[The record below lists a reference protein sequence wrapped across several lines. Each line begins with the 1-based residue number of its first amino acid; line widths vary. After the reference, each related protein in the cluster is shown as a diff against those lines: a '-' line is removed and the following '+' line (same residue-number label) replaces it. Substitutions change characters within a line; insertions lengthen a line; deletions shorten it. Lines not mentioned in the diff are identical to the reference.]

1 MSRTI
6 SLEEPPVS
14 TEHELRAYLMRMRQ
28 DIAVTL
34 QQSQQLPVMYVE
46 PDKPQQGK
54 LYYFGLEIQGHPVIT
69 QEGLYVYKS
78 TGWEFIA

>member
-6 SLEEPPVS
+6 SLEEPPI
-14 TEHELRAYLMRMRQ
+14 TTAPELRAYLMRMRQ
-28 DIAVTL
+28 DIAVSL
-34 QQSQQLPVMYVE
+34 QQSQQLPVLYVE
-46 PDKPQQGK
+46 PNKPQQGK
-54 LYYFGLEIQGHPVIT
+54 LYYFGSEIQGHPAIT